1 MDMVLRRFA
10 KAIRSQDW
18 FTVFVELVV
27 LIVGVFL
34 GLQVDDWNQRRLDR
48 IEEQYYLD
56 RLGRDLKHSL
66 IEQEEQLEAAKM
78 KFDDTLAI
86 QNVLETG
93 DLGSMT
99 VDEFEHRIGMVRGF
113 ASSTL
118 VTATMQELIAGGK
131 ASLLQSDELR
141 EELADFN
148 EWYARHKQSYEY
160 VSGSIM
166 DAYRRFFGFLRPDWP
181 DLDAPPAWSADV
193 ENLMN
198 DPDAKPTMRQLTN
211 AYWIRWRDLRRLNRE
226 TRELYELLCEVTA
239 APRRMRVEGCDNSTV
254 KQ

>member
-1 MDMVLRRFA
+1 MLLKRLA
-10 KAIRSQDW
+10 QGIRSRDW

-56 RLGRDLKHSL
+56 RLGRDLKRSL
-66 IEQEEQLEAAKM
+66 TEQEEQLEAAKT
-78 KFDDTLAI
+78 KFQDTLAI
-86 QNVLETG
+86 QNVLEAG

-99 VDEFEHRIGMVRGF
+99 VDEFEHQIGMVRGF

-118 VTATMQELIAGGK
+118 VTATMQELVGGGK
-131 ASLLQSDELR
+131 ASLLQSNALR
-141 EELADFN
+141 EELAAFN
-148 EWYARHKQSYEY
+148 EWYSRHKQTYEY
-160 VSGSIM
+160 VSVSIM

-181 DLDAPPAWSADV
+181 DLDGPRVWSADV

-198 DPDAKPTMRQLTN
+198 DLDAKHTMRQLTN

-226 TRELYELLCEVTA
+226 TRKLYELLCEVTA
-239 APRRMRVEGCDNSTV
+239 TPPRMRVEGCDNSIV